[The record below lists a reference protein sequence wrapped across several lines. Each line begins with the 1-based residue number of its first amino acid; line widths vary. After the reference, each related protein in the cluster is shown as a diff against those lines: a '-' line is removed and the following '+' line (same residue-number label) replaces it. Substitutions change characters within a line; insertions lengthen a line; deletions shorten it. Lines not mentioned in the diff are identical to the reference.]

1 MFVVCIVSL
10 VMMPPVSSI
19 WKGPYL
25 NVFLLVLGLWCS
37 ANDVGE
43 VVGGNAGLIVNRL
56 EPIEGR

>member
-1 MFVVCIVSL
+1 
-10 VMMPPVSSI
+10 MMPPVSFI

-25 NVFLLVLGLWCS
+25 NVFRLVLGLWGS

-43 VVGGNAGLIVNRL
+43 VVGDNAGLIVNRL